1 MIRFIKNLLGLGQS
15 VNYKQMVQDGA
26 LILDVRT
33 KGEFDTGHIK
43 GALNIPVQELG
54 RHVSKLQKQRPVIT
68 CCASGMRSAT
78 AKSMLRSAGFAEVH
92 NGGPWTSLQ
101 KKIL

>member
-1 MIRFIKNLLGLGQS
+1 MIQFIKNLLGLGQS

-26 LILDVRT
+26 LIVDVRT

-54 RHVSKLQKQRPVIT
+54 RHISKLQKQRPVIT

-92 NGGPWTSLQ
+92 NGGPWISLQ
-101 KKIL
+101 KKIS